1 MNATSIPIESARI
14 EPVGAFFA
22 AVKRPRIDSV
32 DLLRGIIMIL
42 MALDYTRR
50 FLTNVDFSP
59 TELSATTPASPPLAT
74 PSAKFSPGLPNA
86 VKPFSFVSGSFSPR
100 PSSF

>member
-1 MNATSIPIESARI
+1 MPLQFRSNPPAI

-42 MALDYTRR
+42 MARLKQHGW
-50 FLTNVDFSP
+50 NPWFSY
-59 TELSATTPASPPLAT
+59 L
-74 PSAKFSPGLPNA
+74 
-86 VKPFSFVSGSFSPR
+86 
-100 PSSF
+100 